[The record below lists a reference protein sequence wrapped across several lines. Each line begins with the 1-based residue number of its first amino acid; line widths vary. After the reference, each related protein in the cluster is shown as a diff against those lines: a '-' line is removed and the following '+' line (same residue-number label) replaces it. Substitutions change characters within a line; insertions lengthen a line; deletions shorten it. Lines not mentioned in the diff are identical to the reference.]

1 MNIEKIKH
9 EKGLPDNLTDKEVLA
24 ILQVEDRKTVID
36 RMIKK
41 GSPFVKLTSIE
52 FKRVIFEISG
62 ELINLDTS
70 KKYGMRFVSK
80 DRLNMFYP
88 AHFDLDGSK
97 FTLSLNVMCSKGES
111 PILSGNYYLV
121 LFEKY
126 KNHRQEMSFVPDA
139 THEIVRRNENLFKIT
154 YDTNGNVLQKEF
166 LTREYPCIID
176 DTIGGMCNADNS
188 NPWNFKIK
196 RGDKNL
202 FYAES
207 RMDMDTV
214 EYYLAVTYK
223 PPGEPYSVFNRHKKN
238 LQKLKTMKSNMV
250 KDLNDLKLWGFK
262 KLNRVFS
269 KFAKRNG
276 DIILFCSGSRA
287 EIGGNEKFIY
297 DRMVERGLDKQ
308 FKFRFDFKESITTKR
323 SIWKMLKFDYY
334 LATSDI
340 ILLDDYYPEIYKV
353 DYDKSVKVLQ
363 VWHACGA
370 FKSLGFER
378 LGKAGAPA
386 FNTRVHKC
394 YTHVPVSSYHSARHH
409 AEGFAIDESKFYP
422 VGIPRTDIFFDEKY
436 KEETRAKMFEVFPA
450 CKNSKT
456 VYLYAP
462 TFRGSN
468 ATDAT
473 FPFDKIDLEKWG
485 ELLVKEDATL
495 IVKLHPF
502 VTKRIE
508 IPEKY
513 KDRIFDAT
521 DYREVNDILFIVDVL
536 ITDYSSIIYEM
547 SLLKKPMVFYAFDQK
562 YYEATRDFYEP
573 YEDLVPG
580 KIVHDFDELMD
591 SLENKDFQFE
601 KMNGFIE
608 KNFTYTDGKSTDRV
622 IDQLILGKS
631 PKNNV
636 D

>member
-1 MNIEKIKH
+1 MNIEKVRK
-9 EKGLPDNLTDKEVLA
+9 ERGLSNNITDKEITA
-24 ILQVEDRKTVID
+24 MLQMEDRQIAINNKL
-36 RMIKK
+36 KK
-41 GSPFVKLTSIE
+41 GLPFVKLTNIE
-52 FKRVIFEISG
+52 FKRVILEITG

-70 KKYGMRFVSK
+70 KSYGMRFVSEN
-80 DRLNMFYP
+80 RNNMFYP
-88 AHFDLDGSK
+88 AHFDLDGSIFK
-97 FTLSLNVMCSKGES
+97 LSLNVMCCNDEK
-111 PILSGNYYLV
+111 PIPSANYYLV

-126 KNHRQEMSFVPDA
+126 KNHREEISFIADS
-139 THEIVRRNENLFKIT
+139 THEIVRRNENLYKIT

-176 DTIGGMCNADNS
+176 DTIGGMCNSDNS

-196 RGDKNL
+196 RGEKNL

-207 RMDMDTV
+207 RMNMDTV

-238 LQKLKTMKSNMV
+238 LAKIKTFKSNIS

-262 KLNRVFS
+262 KLNKVFS
-269 KFAKRNG
+269 HFAKHDGN
-276 DIILFCSGSRA
+276 IILFCSGSRA
-287 EIGGNEKFIY
+287 EIGGNEQFIY
-297 DRMVERGLDKQ
+297 ERMIERNLDKQ
-308 FKFRFDFKESITTKR
+308 FKFRFDFKPSINTKR
-323 SIWKMLKFDYY
+323 SIFKMLKFDYY

-340 ILLDDYYPEIYKV
+340 IILDDYYPEIYKV

-378 LGKAGAPA
+378 LGKAGAPP

-394 YTHVPVSSYHSARHH
+394 YTHIPVSSYHSVKHH

-422 VGIPRTDIFFDEKY
+422 IGIPRTDIFFDEKY
-436 KEETRAKMFEVFPA
+436 KKETHDKMFEVFPA

-462 TFRGSN
+462 TFRGNN

-473 FPFDKIDLEKWG
+473 FPFDKLDLEKWG
-485 ELLVKEDATL
+485 ELLVEEDATL
-495 IVKLHPF
+495 IIKLHPF
-502 VTKRIE
+502 VSKRIE
-508 IPEKY
+508 IPKKY
-513 KDRIFDAT
+513 KNRIYDAT

-547 SLLKKPMVFYAFDQK
+547 SLLRKPMVFYAFDQK

-580 KIVHDFDELMD
+580 RIVHEFDELM
-591 SLENKDFQFE
+591 STLQNKDFEFN
-601 KMNGFIE
+601 KMDNFIE

-622 IDQLILGKS
+622 IDQLILGKL
-631 PKNNV
+631 PK
-636 D
+636 DSD

>member
-1 MNIEKIKH
+1 MNIEKVRK
-9 EKGLPDNLTDKEVLA
+9 ERGLPISMTDKEVNA
-24 ILQVEDRKTVID
+24 MLQVEDRQIAID
-36 RMIKK
+36 KKLKK
-41 GSPFVKLTSIE
+41 GLPFVKLTNIQ
-52 FKRVIFEISG
+52 FTRVILEITG
-62 ELINLDTS
+62 ELVNLDTS
-70 KKYGMRFVSK
+70 KDYGMRFVSQ
-80 DRLNMFYP
+80 DRKNMFYP
-88 AHFDLDGSK
+88 AHFDLDGSTFK
-97 FTLSLNVMCSKGES
+97 LSLNVMCGNNEK
-111 PILSGNYYLV
+111 PIPSANYYLV

-126 KNHRQEMSFVPDA
+126 PNHRQEISFVADA
-139 THEIVRRNENLFKIT
+139 THEIVRRNENLYKIT
-154 YDTNGNVLQKEF
+154 YDTNGNVLEKEF

-176 DTIGGMCNADNS
+176 DTIGGMCNGDNS
-188 NPWNFKIK
+188 NPWNFKVK
-196 RGDKNL
+196 RGEKNL

-207 RMDMDTV
+207 RMNMDTV

-223 PPGEPYSVFNRHKKN
+223 PPGEPYTVFNRHKKN
-238 LQKLKTMKSNMV
+238 LSKIKTFKSNV
-250 KDLNDLKLWGFK
+250 SKDFKDLNLWGFK
-262 KLNRVFS
+262 ILNKIFS
-269 KFAKRNG
+269 RFAKRNG
-276 DIILFCSGSRA
+276 NIILFSSGSRA
-287 EIGGNEKFIY
+287 EIGGNEQFIY
-297 DRMVERGLDKQ
+297 ERMLERGLDKQ
-308 FKFRFDFKESITTKR
+308 FKFRFDFKPSINTKR
-323 SIWKMLKFDYY
+323 SVWKMLRFDYY

-340 ILLDDYYPEIYKV
+340 IIIDDYYPEIYKV
-353 DYDKSVKVLQ
+353 DYDKNVKVLQ

-378 LGKAGAPA
+378 LGKTGAPP

-394 YTHVPVSSYHSARHH
+394 YTHVPVSSYHSVKHH
-409 AEGFAIDESKFYP
+409 AEGFGIDESKFYP
-422 VGIPRTDIFFDEKY
+422 IGIPRTDIFFDEKY
-436 KEETRAKMFEVFPA
+436 KEETRSKMFEEFPA
-450 CKNSKT
+450 CKNCKT

-462 TFRGSN
+462 TFRGVN

-473 FPFDKIDLEKWG
+473 FPFDKLDLEKWG

-513 KDRIFDAT
+513 KDRIYDAT

-547 SLLKKPMVFYAFDQK
+547 SLLRKPMVFYAFDQK

-580 KIVHDFDELMD
+580 KIVHEFDELMD
-591 SLENKDFQFE
+591 TLENKDFEFD
-601 KMNGFIE
+601 KMDSFIK

-631 PKNNV
+631 PTDN